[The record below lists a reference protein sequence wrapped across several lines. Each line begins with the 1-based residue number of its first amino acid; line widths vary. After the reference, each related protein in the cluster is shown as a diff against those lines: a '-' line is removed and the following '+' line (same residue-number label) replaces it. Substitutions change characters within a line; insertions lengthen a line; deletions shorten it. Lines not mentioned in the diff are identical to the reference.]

1 MAASSLGIEDL
12 PRFPHNTVWN
22 DELFVGCELTE
33 GNKARMEPLQVK
45 LTKQIKLYSRVVP
58 YLDIQQKCEEVEK
71 YIVEEN
77 TKFCQEL
84 RETVDYYQHYRSLE

>member
-45 LTKQIKLYSRVVP
+45 LTKQIKLYS
-58 YLDIQQKCEEVEK
+58 
-71 YIVEEN
+71 
-77 TKFCQEL
+77 
-84 RETVDYYQHYRSLE
+84 